1 MSNDDVQILIV
12 DDENS
17 IADMIADALR
27 DEGYDILVA
36 YDGRRGLELARNHRP
51 SLILSDVMMPF
62 MDGLKMAELLNHELG
77 GDTPPLVFMS
87 AVDCRNQ
94 TQAYG
99 TFLFKPFTLETLFDT
114 IESILND

>member
-1 MSNDDVQILIV
+1 
-12 DDENS
+12 
-17 IADMIADALR
+17 MITLYQTPMAWGTPNLSPFCFKL
-27 DEGYDILVA
+27 EA
-36 YDGRRGLELARNHRP
+36 YFRMVGLP
-51 SLILSDVMMPF
+51 YQV
-62 MDGLKMAELLNHELG
+62 KMAELLNHELG

>member
-1 MSNDDVQILIV
+1 MSEELQILIV

-27 DEGYDILVA
+27 DEGYDVLIA

-51 SLILSDVMMPF
+51 SLVLSDVMMPF
-62 MDGLKMAELLNHELG
+62 MDGLKMAELLHHELG
-77 GDTPPLVFMS
+77 DDTPPLVFMS

-99 TFLFKPFTLETLFDT
+99 TFLFKPFTLETLFDMIET
-114 IESILND
+114 ILHE

>member
-1 MSNDDVQILIV
+1 MQILIV

-27 DEGYDILVA
+27 DEGYDVLIA
-36 YDGRRGLELARNHRP
+36 YDGRRGLELARNNRP
-51 SLILSDVMMPF
+51 SLVLSDVMMPF
-62 MDGLKMAELLNHELG
+62 MDGLKMAELLHHELG
-77 GDTPPLVFMS
+77 ADTPPLVFMS

-114 IESILND
+114 IETILHE

>member
-1 MSNDDVQILIV
+1 MSNDLQILIV
-12 DDENS
+12 DDEDS

-27 DEGYDILVA
+27 DEGYTVLVA
-36 YDGRRGLELARNHRP
+36 YDGRRGLELARSYQP

-62 MDGLKMAELLNHELG
+62 MDGLKMAELLQNELG
-77 GDTPPLVFMS
+77 SATPPLVFMS

-99 TFLFKPFTLETLFDT
+99 WFLFKPFTLETLFAT
-114 IESILND
+114 IETILQV

>member
-1 MSNDDVQILIV
+1 MSNDMQILIV
-12 DDENS
+12 DDEDS

-27 DEGYDILVA
+27 DEGYTVLVA
-36 YDGRRGLELARNHRP
+36 YDGRRGLELARSYQP

-62 MDGLKMAELLNHELG
+62 MDGLKMAELLQHELG
-77 GDTPPLVFMS
+77 ADTPPLVFMS

-99 TFLFKPFTLETLFDT
+99 SFLFKPFTLETLFAT
-114 IESILND
+114 IETILQV